1 MSITLYLLEIKQR
14 FIKIIL
20 FFVITFGICYFFSE
34 NIYQFLLKPLTKLQ
48 DEKLIYTHLFEAFF
62 TYVKTTFIS
71 ASLLSLP
78 FLILQIYLF
87 AAPGLYKKER
97 KIFWFYIAISATL
110 FLTSIILV
118 YFYIIPLVWKFFLS
132 FQSSSLTF
140 IPKINEYL
148 SVVFSLF
155 LGFAVMFQLPVLL
168 IFLNHINIIDV
179 NSLQKWRKF
188 VVVLIFII
196 AAFLTP
202 PDIFSQVLL
211 AIPLLILYEL
221 TILTLKIMKK

>member
-1 MSITLYLLEIKQR
+1 MSITLYLQEIKHR
-14 FIKIIL
+14 IIKTLI
-20 FFVITFGICYFFSE
+20 FFVIVFCICYFFAES
-34 NIYQFLLKPLTKLQ
+34 IYQFLLVPLIKLQ

-62 TYVKTTFIS
+62 TYVKTAFIA
-71 ASLLSLP
+71 ASILSIP
-78 FLILQIYLF
+78 FFIFQIYLF
-87 AAPGLYKKER
+87 AAPGLYKKEK
-97 KIFWFYIAISATL
+97 KIFWFYITISIFL
-110 FLTSIILV
+110 FLISIFLV
-118 YFYIIPLVWKFFLS
+118 YLYIIPLVWKFFLS

-148 SVVFSLF
+148 SVIFGLF
-155 LGFAVMFQLPVLL
+155 LGFAIMFQLPIVI

-179 NSLQKWRKF
+179 HSLQKWRKF
-188 VVVLIFII
+188 VIVMIFIV

-221 TILTLKIMKK
+221 TILVLKCMKK

>member
-1 MSITLYLLEIKQR
+1 MSFTTYFREIKER
-14 FIKIIL
+14 LIKTIL
-20 FFVITFGICYFFSE
+20 FFILCFGICYFFSE
-34 NIYQFLLKPLTKLQ
+34 NIYQFLLAPLAKLQ
-48 DEKLIYTHLFEAFF
+48 NEKLIYTHLFEAFF
-62 TYVKTTFIS
+62 TYVKTAFIG
-71 ASLLSLP
+71 ASLLSIP

-87 AAPGLYKKER
+87 SAPGLYTKEKKV
-97 KIFWFYIAISATL
+97 FWFYIAISGLL
-110 FLTSIILV
+110 FLGSIALV
-118 YFYIIPLVWKFFLS
+118 YLYIIPLVWKFFLS

-155 LGFAVMFQLPVLL
+155 LGFVTMFQLPVIL
-168 IFLNHINIIDV
+168 IFLNHINIINV

-188 VVVLIFII
+188 VIVLIFIV

-221 TILTLKIMKK
+221 TILTLKIITK